1 MTKVAFHIFD
11 IALLSIVFIVT
22 LDKFAVNSLLTP
34 GHLELVRA
42 FLYSLYLLTVYK
54 TDISPRRT
62 LIAGSLNVSFAIL
75 PNLNKVES

>member
-1 MTKVAFHIFD
+1 MTIVAFHIFD
-11 IALLSIVFIVT
+11 ISLLSIVLIVT

-34 GHLELVRA
+34 GHLELFPA

-62 LIAGSLNVSFAIL
+62 SLIASLKGL
-75 PNLNKVES
+75 NLKES